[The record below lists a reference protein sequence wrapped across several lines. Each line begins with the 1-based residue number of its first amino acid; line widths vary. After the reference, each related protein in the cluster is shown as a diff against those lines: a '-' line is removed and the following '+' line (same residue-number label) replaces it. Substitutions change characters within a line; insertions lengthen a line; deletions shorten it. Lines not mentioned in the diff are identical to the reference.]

1 MPERFKGG
9 RVIDDFVSLN
19 DLAPTFLDLAG
30 IPILKDMTA
39 RSLINILKSDKNRII
54 ESDRDFIVTARE
66 RHAFV
71 RKGGAGYG
79 ARALRTRDFL
89 YIRNY
94 DPDRWPAGDPPLFG
108 DVDAHMLQYPCPTK
122 TYMLK
127 NRENEDVKDLFVL
140 AFEKRPPE
148 ELYDLNKDPEQMT
161 RVLLKMK

>member
-39 RSLINILKSDKNRII
+39 RIIINILKTDKNRII

-140 AFEKRPPE
+140 AFEKRSPE